1 MPPTDVQE
9 PELREV
15 PFGGSML
22 EQQTRGE
29 IDIQIV
35 TARRFPRSIRTFRD
49 RAMEMATLTEDV
61 AESCFYA
68 LPRDGK
74 TVEGP
79 SARLAEI
86 VASAWGHMRIEGR
99 VVGEDDR
106 FVTARG
112 TAWDL
117 ESNVAI
123 AYEVRRRVT
132 DKQARKFKDDMVGVT
147 ANAATSIALRNA
159 VFKVVP
165 SSYWR
170 PIYQE
175 CRRVAVGDAS
185 TLADRR
191 VKMLAYFQKMGV
203 PEPRVLAQLGVK
215 GVEDITLDH
224 LATLK
229 GLATAIKEGETTVDD
244 AFAAAEP
251 IAPRRASEA
260 REAPASVQGPP
271 PPSAGT
277 KSDAVDPSAPNGGDL
292 GTSKPAAVS
301 TAPPPRETRGLR
313 ITHTTFVKPKTGD
326 SYYEV
331 EATTNNGGKVV
342 FVTRDEPLYKEAA
355 SFEGTDHFVAL
366 TWVSAKAGQKVVSRL
381 VGIAIDETTPMPPT
395 STPPS
400 TNNDDLFK

>member
-1 MPPTDVQE
+1 
-9 PELREV
+9 
-15 PFGGSML
+15 
-22 EQQTRGE
+22 
-29 IDIQIV
+29 
-35 TARRFPRSIRTFRD
+35 
-49 RAMEMATLTEDV
+49 MEMATLTEDV

-331 EATTNNGGKVV
+331 EATTNNGGKVT
-342 FVTRDEPLYKEAA
+342 FVTRDEALYKEAA

-366 TWVSAKAGQKVVSRL
+366 TWVSAKAGQKVVSKL
-381 VGIAIDETTPMPPT
+381 IGIAIDETTPAPAPSRPPDDDN
-395 STPPS
+395 S
-400 TNNDDLFK
+400 DLFK